1 MLRLDRRTFLA
12 TGAAALAV
20 AGAGSRALAQA
31 PIKLRFGHPHPEV
44 DSWHRAGLRFAEL
57 VKEKTGGAVIVEVYA
72 NGALGNDQTMIAGT
86 RGGTLD
92 LCLTGNP
99 FFTGLAP
106 QLNVLDLPYLFHDR
120 AHVARVL
127 DGPIGNELRA
137 QLEPSGLKA
146 LATWE
151 VGWRNVTNNR
161 RAVTVPADMKGLK
174 IRTTPNPA
182 HIEAFKLLGAV
193 PTPMAFT
200 ELFTA
205 LEMGSIDG
213 QENPVTL
220 ILNAKFY
227 EVQKNLS
234 LTKHAFTTAP
244 LVMNKAKFDGLTE
257 AQRGA
262 ILAAA
267 AEAATIQ
274 RQMNVDAEGT
284 SLAALKEHGMK
295 VVETVDIPAFRA
307 IVADKVKADFIAKF
321 GPTLPEQI
329 AAAAS

>member
-1 MLRLDRRTFLA
+1 MLRLDRRAFLA
-12 TGAAALAV
+12 TGAAALMV
-20 AGAGSRALAQA
+20 AGAGSRALAQET
-31 PIKLRFGHPHPEV
+31 IKLRFGHPHPEV

-57 VKEKTGGAVIVEVYA
+57 VKEKTGGSVIVEVYA
-72 NGALGNDQTMIAGT
+72 NGALGNDQTMIAAT

-92 LCLTGNP
+92 MCLTGNP

-127 DGPIGNELRA
+127 DGPIGDALRA

-244 LVMNKAKFDGLTE
+244 LVMNKAKFDGFTE

-321 GPTLPEQI
+321 GPALPEQI